1 MENEKDK
8 ALWKA
13 AKQRVGFKRHL
24 YTYLI
29 VNLFLWVLWFMGSN
43 EEHRHGLPW
52 PAWSTLG
59 WGIGLFFNYAS
70 VYLFNETNAIEK
82 EYNKLKDKS

>member
-24 YTYLI
+24 YSYLI
-29 VNLFLWVLWFMGSN
+29 VNLLLWILWFIGST
-43 EEHRHGLPW
+43 EEHSRALPW
-52 PAWSTLG
+52 PVWSTLG

-70 VYLFNETNAIEK
+70 VYLYNPSDAVEK
-82 EYNKLKDKS
+82 EYNKLKEKA